1 MIVEIS
7 AKKSSASLVSMT
19 MVVSQSGVSLISLL
33 HEQGYFILI
42 FPLLLMLE
50 PFS

>member
-1 MIVEIS
+1 MIVESS

-19 MVVSQSGVSLISLL
+19 MVSQSGVSLVSLM
-33 HEQGYFILI
+33 HERGYFILI